1 MLRIAHIGD
10 IVGSP
15 GRKAFAR
22 TISRLRDGGKVD
34 VVVVNAENAAGGRG
48 LTPALAEEIFSA
60 GADVITLGDH
70 TWDQKTLIPY
80 LPSEPRILR
89 PANFPPDAPGK
100 GYVRIETPK
109 GPVAVLC
116 VIGRVFMPAQD
127 CPFRTADH
135 ILKTERPCP
144 VIVAEIH
151 AEATS
156 EKIAFGRYLDG
167 RVTSVAGTHTHVQ
180 TSDEIILP
188 RGTAYITDLGM
199 TGPKDSVLGREVTS
213 IVKRFIDGLPGKAEV
228 ATDMVALEGIILQID
243 EKNGRVRKITRMRE
257 VLDAEGTPK

>member
-22 TISRLRDGGKVD
+22 IVSRLRDGNKVD

-70 TWDQKTLIPY
+70 AWDQRALIPY
-80 LPSEPRILR
+80 IPSEPRILR
-89 PANFPPDAPGK
+89 PANFPPGAPGK

-109 GPVAVLC
+109 GPVAVLV
-116 VIGRVFMPAQD
+116 VIGRIFMPAQD
-127 CPFRTADH
+127 CPFRTADR
-135 ILKTERPCP
+135 ILKSEPACRVTL
-144 VIVAEIH
+144 AELH

-156 EKIAFGRYLDG
+156 EKIAFGRHLDG
-167 RVTSVAGTHTHVQ
+167 RVTSVVGTHTHVQ
-180 TSDEIILP
+180 TSDEAILP
-188 RGTAYITDLGM
+188 KGTAYITDLGM
-199 TGPKDSVLGREVTS
+199 TGPKDSVLGREGNS
-213 IVKRFIDGLPGKAEV
+213 IVKRFMDGLPAKAEV
-228 ATDMVALEGIILQID
+228 ATDKVALEGVLLHVD
-243 EKNGRVRKITRMRE
+243 EKNGKARKITRMRE
-257 VLDAEGTPK
+257 FLEGEGAT

>member
-1 MLRIAHIGD
+1 MLRIVHIGD

-22 TISRLRDGGKVD
+22 IVSRLRDGNKVD

-70 TWDQKTLIPY
+70 AWDQRALIPY
-80 LPSEPRILR
+80 IPSEPRILR

-109 GPVAVLC
+109 GPVAVLV

-127 CPFRTADH
+127 CPFRTADR
-135 ILKTERPCP
+135 ILKSEPACRVTL
-144 VIVAEIH
+144 AELH

-156 EKIAFGRYLDG
+156 EKIAFGRHLDG
-167 RVTSVAGTHTHVQ
+167 RVFRH
-180 TSDEIILP
+180 
-188 RGTAYITDLGM
+188 
-199 TGPKDSVLGREVTS
+199 
-213 IVKRFIDGLPGKAEV
+213 
-228 ATDMVALEGIILQID
+228 
-243 EKNGRVRKITRMRE
+243 RMRPSFPRE
-257 VLDAEGTPK
+257 RPTLRISA